1 MQSINSAA
9 ENVAETAAGQLG
21 KFFDDLEDLL
31 RRVTHFE
38 DADISRL
45 RRQVESKIET
55 VRDSTVNSARRVTDT
70 TVEAARTTDKY
81 VHERPWTAIGITAV
95 ACLAVGAL
103 ISRR

>member
-1 MQSINSAA
+1 MTSLNNAA
-9 ENVAETAAGQLG
+9 EEAADAAVSQLG

-45 RRQVESKIET
+45 RRQVESKIEA
-55 VRDSTVNSARRVTDT
+55 VRDTTVSSARRVTDS
-70 TVEAARTTDKY
+70 TVDAVRTTDEY